1 MEALIAI
8 VVSAVFA
15 YACAGVLKKHPVP
28 FYVAFALVGIVYV
41 SGALTQSVP
50 AMELALL
57 PFLRRASLAFG
68 LFTVVMFVG
77 VLPEGNAM
85 RHRLAPVRGQLSLLG
100 AILIIVHVLGYAATY
115 IAAITTG
122 TAGGLITCGLLVGLV
137 VAVLLAVLAVTSI
150 TPVRKGMDA
159 GKWKSI
165 QKLAYPFYLLMY
177 VHLAAMLVPS
187 SLAGGNSALNLA
199 VYTLVVIAYIVLRL
213 IKASKDKA
221 AKA

>member
-1 MEALIAI
+1 MEALIAL
-8 VVSAVFA
+8 VVAAVFA
-15 YACAGVLKKHPVP
+15 YACADVLKKHPVP
-28 FYVAFALVGIVYV
+28 FYIAFALVGAVYV
-41 SGALTQSVP
+41 SGVLAQSVP
-50 AMELALL
+50 SAELALM

-77 VLPEGNAM
+77 VLPESNAV
-85 RHRLAPVRGQLSLLG
+85 RKRLVPVRGPLSLLG
-100 AILIIVHVLGYAATY
+100 TILIIVHILGYAATY
-115 IAAITTG
+115 MAAITMG
-122 TAGGLITCGLLVGLV
+122 TAGSWIVLGLLVGLV

-159 GKWKSI
+159 SKWKRL

-187 SLAGGNSALNLA
+187 SLVAGNSAFNLA
-199 VYTLVVIAYIVLRL
+199 VYTVVVVAYVVLRVL
-213 IKASKDKA
+213 KATKGKN